1 MRILEHTEPQN
12 VFRFF
17 EDISSIPHG
26 SGNTDAISEYI
37 VSFAKSKG
45 LEYYKDKLNNVIVI
59 KEASKGY
66 ENSEP
71 IIFQAHIDMV
81 CEKESDCTKDMSK
94 DAIDLKIDGD
104 FISAEGTTLGAD
116 DGIGAAY
123 ILALLDDDTLMH
135 PRIEAVFTVDEEIG
149 MLGAFEIDVSPLKAK
164 RMLNLDGGS
173 EKKFTVSCAGG
184 ITSKSSFSVNREKY
198 NGKSIKISI
207 SGLSGGHS
215 GVKIIDGGANSNS
228 LMGRLLTILSNECN
242 VRLAHVEGGFK
253 DNAIAVET
261 NAVIVCDDYAS
272 CRETIIKTE
281 KIFKNEYCVTDPHL
295 TVSVE
300 ECEDIIPFDKQSS
313 DKIIFFLN
321 ILPNGVQ
328 TMSVQIDNLVQT
340 SLNFAITNTLDDAF
354 EAVIS
359 IRSSVE
365 SQKYMLS
372 DKLELI
378 TSYLGGK
385 SEIWG
390 DYPGWEFKA
399 KSDFRNLMSDV
410 FTRKFGFEPQIEAVH
425 AGLECGLFSGKIQ
438 DLDCITYGPDMFDIH
453 TPRERL
459 SISSTKKVWEY
470 IVECLKQ
477 MKSM

>member
-1 MRILEHTEPQN
+1 MRILEHTEPIN

-17 EDISSIPHG
+17 EDISLIPHG
-26 SGNTDAISEYI
+26 SGNTEAISEYI

-59 KEASKGY
+59 KNASSGY
-66 ENSEP
+66 ENAEP
-71 IIFQAHIDMV
+71 IILQSHIDMV

-104 FISAEGTTLGAD
+104 FITADGTTLGAD

-123 ILALLDDDTLMH
+123 TLAILDDDTLMH

-149 MLGAFEIDVSPLKAK
+149 MLGAFEIDVTPLKAK

-173 EKKFTVSCAGG
+173 EKIFTVSCAGG
-184 ITSKSSFSVNREKY
+184 ITFKSSFSVKREKY

-228 LMGRLLTILSNECN
+228 LMGRLLSILSNECN
-242 VRLAHVEGGFK
+242 IRLAHVEGGFK

-261 NAVIVCDDYAS
+261 TAVIVCDDVTS
-272 CRETIIKTE
+272 CMETVVKIE
-281 KIFKNEYCVTDPHL
+281 KIFKNEYSVTDPDL
-295 TVSVE
+295 TISAM
-300 ECEDIIPFDKQSS
+300 ECEDIIPFDKQNS

-321 ILPNGVQ
+321 IVPNGVQ
-328 TMSVQIDNLVQT
+328 TMSAQIDNLVQT
-340 SLNFAITNTLDDAF
+340 SLNFAITNTLADTF

-365 SQKYMLS
+365 SQKYMLV
-372 DKLELI
+372 DKLSLF

-385 SEIWG
+385 KETWG
-390 DYPGWEFKA
+390 DYPGWEFKPD
-399 KSDFRNLMSDV
+399 SDFRNLMSDV
-410 FTRKFGFEPQIEAVH
+410 FVKKFEFEPQVEAVH

-459 SISSTKKVWEY
+459 SISSAKKVWEY

-477 MKSM
+477 MKSI